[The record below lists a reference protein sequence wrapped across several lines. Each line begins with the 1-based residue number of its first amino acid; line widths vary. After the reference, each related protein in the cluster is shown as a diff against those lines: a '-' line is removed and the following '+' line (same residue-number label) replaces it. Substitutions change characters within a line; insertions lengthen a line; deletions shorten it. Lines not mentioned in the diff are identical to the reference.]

1 MTRAKFIERILRLIY
16 NDQPT
21 DDSSITVNLVNEWLN
36 DGIGL
41 AVKKNY
47 ADNLQIEGVASIS
60 NSFYTTFT
68 NLSITQADSDLFTI
82 TLPQLPLGIGTT
94 EGVASL
100 QIYDN
105 NKSKAGVPLST
116 SQSVYQNVIRP
127 IQNKFVY
134 WYEGSKVYIKS
145 GSIITSY
152 KAKVRMISGGAST
165 DLNSELNVPD
175 DYIPVIVEYMRLLIA
190 NKQRPIETANDGMDT
205 PN

>member
-1 MTRAKFIERILRLIY
+1 MTRAKLIERILRLIY

-47 ADNLQIEGVASIS
+47 ADNLQFEGIASIN

-68 NLSITQADSDLFTI
+68 NLTITQAEPDLYLV
-82 TLPQLPLGIGTT
+82 TLPQVPLGIGVT
-94 EGVASL
+94 EGIASL
-100 QIYDN
+100 QVYQN
-105 NKSKAGVPLST
+105 NLSKAGVPLST
-116 SQSVYQNVIRP
+116 SQSVYQSQIRP
-127 IQNKFVY
+127 IQNKYVY
-134 WYEGSKVYIKS
+134 WYEGNKLYIKA
-145 GSIITSY
+145 GTIITNY

-175 DYIPVIVEYMRLLIA
+175 DYIPVIVEYIRLLIA
-190 NKQRPIETANDGMDT
+190 NKQRPIEQTNDGVDT

>member
-1 MTRAKFIERILRLIY
+1 MTRQALIERILRLIY

-41 AVKKNY
+41 AAKKNY
-47 ADNLQIEGVASIS
+47 TDNLQIEGVATIS
-60 NSFYTTFT
+60 NSFYTTFS
-68 NLSITQADSDLFTI
+68 NLSIATADSDLFVI
-82 TLPQLPLGIGTT
+82 NLPQVPFGIGVT
-94 EGVASL
+94 EGIASL
-100 QIYDN
+100 EIYDN
-105 NKSKAGVPLST
+105 KKSKAGVPLST
-116 SQSVYQNVIRP
+116 AQSVYQNVIRP

-134 WYEGSKVYIKS
+134 WYEGNKVYIKS
-145 GSIITSY
+145 GAIISSY

-165 DLNSELNVPD
+165 DLSSQLNVPD
-175 DYIPVIVEYMRLLIA
+175 DYIPVIVEYMKILIA